1 MIAETAT
8 EREKRRRQRMLFD
21 SIAESYDATRER
33 YPEEIVD
40 ELFATAGLGAGSPV
54 LEVGCGTGQLT
65 SQLAE
70 RGVALT
76 AIDIGPSMV
85 AAATRHVDGLDVSLR
100 VCAFED
106 LEAPQGSFAAIVS
119 ATAFH
124 WIDPDVA
131 WAKSAELLQ
140 PGGWI
145 AVLSTGE
152 RYDEPLAGSYREQW
166 IRYSDDGGAWTTV
179 RRPTLVETIAATR
192 LFDDAVTSVHHRRRT
207 VAAEVMIALECTRAT
222 FLSYD
227 AATQERFVAE
237 LRQLLDGQAEVP
249 LTQETMMTMARVKA
263 TTPELQ
269 R

>member
-1 MIAETAT
+1 MTVETTA
-8 EREKRRRQRMLFD
+8 EREKRRRQRALFD
-21 SIAESYDATRER
+21 SIAERYDDTRER

-40 ELFATAGLGAGSPV
+40 ELLSTAGVGAGSPV

-85 AAATRHVDGLDVSLR
+85 AAARKHVEGLDVALR

-106 LEAPQGSFAAIVS
+106 LEAPDGSFEAIVS

-131 WAKSAELLQ
+131 WAKSAELLR

-145 AVLSTGE
+145 AILSTGE
-152 RYDEPLAGSYREQW
+152 RYDDPLASAYREQW
-166 IRYSDDGGAWTTV
+166 IRYSDDGGAWATGT
-179 RRPTLVETIAATR
+179 RPTLVETIASTR
-192 LFDDAVTSVHHRRRT
+192 LFEDAVTSVHHRRR
-207 VAAEVMIALECTRAT
+207 VVPAEVMVALECTRAT

-227 AATQERFVAE
+227 APTRERFVAD
-237 LRQLLDGQAEVP
+237 LRHLLDGQAEIP
-249 LTQETMMTMARVKA
+249 LTQETVMTMARVHS
-263 TTPELQ
+263 
-269 R
+269 